1 MSVGSSRVAH
11 KHPHGTGVSIARE
24 LLREKVQSQLSLLD
38 SLPGGEG
45 ARADVRRALAEI
57 ERAGDIA
64 GVPACELRAAGAY
77 C

>member
-1 MSVGSSRVAH
+1 
-11 KHPHGTGVSIARE
+11 
-24 LLREKVQSQLSLLD
+24 
-38 SLPGGEG
+38 
-45 ARADVRRALAEI
+45 VRRALAEI